1 MFKSIEG
8 HLCLMNRQIRS
19 KVIDSFAAES
29 EVFQML
35 GKLKNQGAWKGKVVD
50 LTVGSPDGP
59 PEKEIIE
66 SLVKHAKN
74 QDVHGYGNIAGERE
88 FREQIAKW
96 YRNVYQVELDPG
108 CEVLPLVGSKRAMI
122 DMAID
127 LVNPKRNVLIPEI
140 GYPTY
145 KIAAMIAGGVPFRYE
160 LDEENGY
167 APVFDSI
174 EKNVLLNGDLM
185 YLNYPQNPTGAIVEG
200 DTFVEAV
207 QLAKE
212 FGFTICHDNAYGPIS
227 FDGIISP
234 SFLQFDGAK
243 DTGVEVFSFSKVF
256 NMAGWRV
263 ACMVGSSEVIDIVRQ
278 TLVDYTAGIFTPIQY
293 AASRALEIYFSHNI
307 AHRQSQKYEK
317 RRDFVVSLLEE
328 LDWSY
333 FKPRGGFYI
342 WARPPVEDTLPF
354 VSRLFELTGVLVT
367 PGVAYGPKGS
377 KYIRIGL
384 VHHEDLLID
393 AFDRIKKVGSA
404 LYENPV

>member
-1 MFKSIEG
+1 MKKVRASKSLQNFGPE
-8 HLCLMNRQIRS
+8 
-19 KVIDSFAAES
+19 A

-35 GKLKNQGAWKGKVVD
+35 RKLKQQGMWGGEVID

-66 SLVKHAKN
+66 SLVEHVKK

-88 FREQIAKW
+88 FREQVAIW
-96 YRNVYQVELDPG
+96 YRKVYRVELDPDQ
-108 CEVLPLVGSKRAMI
+108 EVLPLIGSKRVMI

-127 LVNPKRNVLIPEI
+127 LVNPGKNVLIPEI

-145 KIAAMIAGGVPFRYE
+145 KIAAVIARGVPFRYQ

-167 APVFDSI
+167 TPVFSSV
-174 EKNVLLNGDLM
+174 ERNVLLNSDLM
-185 YLNYPQNPTGAIVEG
+185 YLNYPQNPTGAGVEG
-200 DTFVEAV
+200 DSFVEAI

-227 FDGIISP
+227 FDGRINP

-243 DTGVEVFSFSKVF
+243 ETGVEVFSFSKVF

-263 ACMVGSSEVIDIVRQ
+263 ACMVGSSEVINIVRQ
-278 TLVDYTAGIFTPIQY
+278 TLVDYTAGIFTPIQF
-293 AASRALEIYFSHNI
+293 AASRALEIFFSHDI

-317 RRDFVVSLLEE
+317 RRDVVVSCLEE
-328 LDWSY
+328 IGWDF
-333 FKPRGGFYI
+333 FKPKGGFYV
-342 WARPPVEDTLPF
+342 WAGPPVEDTLPF

-367 PGVAYGPKGS
+367 PGIAYGPKGS

-384 VHHEDLLID
+384 VHNEDLLKE
-393 AFDRIKKVGSA
+393 AFARMKKVGSV
-404 LYENPV
+404 LYEDPV